1 MGGGRAREE
10 KRERLCPRD
19 TYRVQIHASRA
30 FTPVSLVI
38 VSREPLHG
46 YSLMGFQ
53 APHDPFHSA
62 IPLPRRGSFLR
73 LFLHAPSAPPP
84 IDARQVSVT
93 CSSNINTFLVRATY
107 RSPFTSVYCSLLR
120 RAYFLSYT
128 IFRNNNNLNKSYLV
142 III

>member
-1 MGGGRAREE
+1 MKAGRRGGRVRGE
-10 KRERLCPRD
+10 KREKLCPRD

-73 LFLHAPSAPPP
+73 LFLHALRTPG
-84 IDARQVSVT
+84 DR
-93 CSSNINTFLVRATY
+93 CATGF
-107 RSPFTSVYCSLLR
+107 RHVLLQH
-120 RAYFLSYT
+120 
-128 IFRNNNNLNKSYLV
+128 
-142 III
+142 